1 MTRVSSDR
9 IDELFKAVEAGDS
22 TRVGSLL
29 ASYTDLAGAR
39 DSGGATALHHAALH
53 GHQAI
58 VDLLL
63 AAGADVNARDG
74 RHHATPAGWAIEYLR
89 ERGGLL
95 AFEIEDVLH
104 AIRTHDR
111 SWARRLVTRHPALS
125 GAVDREG
132 KRLADHARECGDP
145 DIARLF
151 P

>member
-39 DSGGATALHHAALH
+39 DSGGTTALHHAALH

-89 ERGGLL
+89 
-95 AFEIEDVLH
+95 VLH